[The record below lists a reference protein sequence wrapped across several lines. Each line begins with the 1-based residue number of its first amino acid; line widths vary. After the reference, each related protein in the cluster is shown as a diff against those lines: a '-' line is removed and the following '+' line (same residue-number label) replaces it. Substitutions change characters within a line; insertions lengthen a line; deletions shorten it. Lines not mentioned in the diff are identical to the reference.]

1 MKEKVLIT
9 GAGGLLAKNLGK
21 VLIHSGY
28 NVCYL
33 SSNKKIFAPTS
44 IIGILK
50 KIILTK
56 RPYKM

>member
-1 MKEKVLIT
+1 MKEKVLVT

-33 SSNKKIFAPTS
+33 SSNKKNDS
-44 IIGILK
+44 
-50 KIILTK
+50 
-56 RPYKM
+56 